1 MSINYISYL
10 QRIVDNPATPRAEYM
25 RAWEELQHLLIA
37 QGRVLIAA
45 DKYHKN
51 TDKLTGGQ
59 DV

>member
-37 QGRVLIAA
+37 QGRVLLAA

-51 TDKLTGGQ
+51 NDKLTGGQ